1 MHVLI
6 DEAAFYDSIELPIFI
21 PRSMFDRELDY
32 FGITSS
38 KDCITDQMYI
48 ARTLQSFEKPLALAK
63 REHEM
68 FLLALEC
75 NYQFCRSDT
84 ASQGHAYVSIP
95 KDHNLFNGKALDSN
109 ERKLFD
115 NYLDRYFGLKV
126 DLKLAIYRSGNKFQ
140 VCMK

>member
-1 MHVLI
+1 
-6 DEAAFYDSIELPIFI
+6 
-21 PRSMFDRELDY
+21 MFDRELDY

-38 KDCITDQMYI
+38 KDRIITDQMYI
-48 ARTLQSFEKPLALAK
+48 ARTLQSFAKPLELAK

-95 KDHNLFNGKALDSN
+95 KDHNLFNGKKLDSN
-109 ERKLFD
+109 ERKLLY